1 MKSSEAVKIFYERFN
16 NGFSYRYFNF
26 ERVNPKKGYQN
37 HDEIS
42 RGLSYEGCKAHLFSG
57 FILATDLASWRYKVV
72 CREVTVVVVCVLP

>member
-1 MKSSEAVKIFYERFN
+1 MDSHTDILILK
-16 NGFSYRYFNF
+16 GLTQ
-26 ERVNPKKGYQN
+26 KKGYQN